1 MQVVLLRLAPLVLM
15 VLVRLQLG
23 VSAMVVEASELLL
36 PLVLALA

>member
-1 MQVVLLRLAPLVLM
+1 MQVVLLRLAPLGLM